1 MELTQSDILQVL
13 VVPLIG
19 YGIYLLKDI
28 SKQLSKINTSLSSLT
43 QWTIDHEALDTER
56 NINLREE
63 ITQCKQ
69 HWVNHD
75 HADRDKRNRRAGDN
89 CPLDEGG
96 V

>member
-1 MELTQSDILQVL
+1 MELNQSDILQVL

-28 SKQLSKINTSLSSLT
+28 SKQLCKINTSLSSLT
-43 QWTIDHEALDTER
+43 QWTVDHEVLDTER
-56 NINLREE
+56 NTNLREE

-69 HWVNHD
+69 RWTDLGSNN
-75 HADRDKRNRRAGDN
+75 RNRRMTDN

>member
-1 MELTQSDILQVL
+1 MVLTQAEIIQIL

-28 SKQLSKINTSLSSLT
+28 SKQLFKINTSLSGLS
-43 QWTIDHEALDTER
+43 QWTIDHEVLDAER
-56 NINLREE
+56 NTNLKEE

-69 HWVNHD
+69 RWTA
-75 HADRDKRNRRAGDN
+75 HARDERNSRVTDN

-96 V
+96 I